1 MLTVLSALWLI
12 LSANLLALTAG
23 ASAGS
28 DLEGVLLALGFASG
42 LAAVLPLAAALPATA
57 DFDGAATLAGVVF
70 LADFVTVVFIF
81 PSPFIKVR
89 FAARDDRQMSD
100 RYTMLRVAI
109 VIAQGCNS
117 LYQTLF

>member
-1 MLTVLSALWLI
+1 MLVFVVTSLAFETADVLTVLSALWLI

-70 LADFVTVVFIF
+70 FGGFCHGCVHLPLTIYQ
-81 PSPFIKVR
+81 SPIR
-89 FAARDDRQMSD
+89 S
-100 RYTMLRVAI
+100 T
-109 VIAQGCNS
+109 
-117 LYQTLF
+117 